1 MFQINVR
8 SVTYSKRSVGKT
20 EKSKK
25 RNRKILAE
33 EWFTRGLGRVY
44 SVYDPTQASLAFFF
58 SLLRF
63 YSAVYDSAVYYR
75 TVYYRAVYYRTVYY
89 RTVDYRT
96 VYYRAVYYRAVYYR
110 AVYYRANYRTTVTET
125 SEYETRDRLTAAFY

>member
-20 EKSKK
+20 EKSNK

-44 SVYDPTQASLAFFF
+44 SVHDPTQASLAFFF

-75 TVYYRAVYYRTVYY
+75 TVYYRAVYYR
-89 RTVDYRT
+89 
-96 VYYRAVYYRAVYYR
+96 
-110 AVYYRANYRTTVTET
+110 ANYRTTVAET
-125 SEYETRDRLTAAFY
+125 SGYETRDRLPAAFY

>member
-8 SVTYSKRSVGKT
+8 SVTYSKRSVGK
-20 EKSKK
+20 
-25 RNRKILAE
+25 AE

-58 SLLRF
+58 HSSSSIAPFTIAMFTIALF
-63 YSAVYDSAVYYR
+63 
-75 TVYYRAVYYRTVYY
+75 VYYRAVYYRA
-89 RTVDYRT
+89 

-110 AVYYRANYRTTVTET
+110 AVYYRANYRTTVAET
-125 SEYETRDRLTAAFY
+125 SGYETRDRLPAAFY

>member
-75 TVYYRAVYYRTVYY
+75 TVYYRAVYYR
-89 RTVDYRT
+89 
-96 VYYRAVYYRAVYYR
+96 
-110 AVYYRANYRTTVTET
+110 ANYRTTVAET
-125 SEYETRDRLTAAFY
+125 SGYETRDRLPAAFY

>member
-75 TVYYRAVYYRTVYY
+75 TVYYRAVYYR
-89 RTVDYRT
+89 
-96 VYYRAVYYRAVYYR
+96 AVYYR

>member
-25 RNRKILAE
+25 RNRKILVE

-58 SLLRF
+58 SLLSF

-75 TVYYRAVYYRTVYY
+75 TVYYRAVYYR
-89 RTVDYRT
+89 
-96 VYYRAVYYRAVYYR
+96 
-110 AVYYRANYRTTVTET
+110 AVYYRANYRTTVAET
-125 SEYETRDRLTAAFY
+125 SGYETRDRLPAAFY

>member
-44 SVYDPTQASLAFFF
+44 SVYYPTQASLAFFF

-75 TVYYRAVYYRTVYY
+75 TVYYRAVYYR
-89 RTVDYRT
+89 
-96 VYYRAVYYRAVYYR
+96 
-110 AVYYRANYRTTVTET
+110 ANYRTTVAET
-125 SEYETRDRLTAAFY
+125 SGYETRDRLPAAFY

>member
-1 MFQINVR
+1 MFQINVW

-44 SVYDPTQASLAFFF
+44 SVYDPTQAF

-75 TVYYRAVYYRTVYY
+75 TVYYRAVYYR
-89 RTVDYRT
+89 
-96 VYYRAVYYRAVYYR
+96 
-110 AVYYRANYRTTVTET
+110 AVYYRANYRTTVAET
-125 SEYETRDRLTAAFY
+125 SGYETRDRLPAAFY

>member
-75 TVYYRAVYYRTVYY
+75 TVYYRAVYYRAVY
-89 RTVDYRT
+89 YRT
-96 VYYRAVYYRAVYYR
+96 VYYRTVYYRAVYYR
-110 AVYYRANYRTTVTET
+110 AVYYRANYRTTVAET
-125 SEYETRDRLTAAFY
+125 SGYETRDRLPAAFY